1 MMNSNDIKPVGCAE
15 IYHYNPEP
23 IEYMMYL
30 DHKEVFDTLQTT
42 KFVKSQFIVIHCVC
56 FLEMTMLGAIHSLL

>member
-42 KFVKSQFIVIHCVC
+42 KFVKSIVFV
-56 FLEMTMLGAIHSLL
+56 SWK

>member
-1 MMNSNDIKPVGCAE
+1 MMNNTGIKPVGCAE

-30 DHKEVFDTLQTT
+30 DHKEVFDKLHSS
-42 KFVKSQFIVIHCVC
+42 KFVK
-56 FLEMTMLGAIHSLL
+56 ANLL